1 MIFCLNNL
9 ICFYRIRK
17 RCVEGCSSGAST
29 REEISMGHEGVYAMT
44 PMAFPAGPRRSSDS
58 FRSAGSIGRG
68 SSLSRT
74 SLGLFLFTNLFSYN
88 LIYFFLS

>member
-1 MIFCLNNL
+1 
-9 ICFYRIRK
+9 
-17 RCVEGCSSGAST
+17 
-29 REEISMGHEGVYAMT
+29 MGHEGVYAMT

-74 SLGLFLFTNLFSYN
+74 SLGLFLSYN
-88 LIYFFLS
+88 LIFVYFSYPVCIR